1 MSDMRVKVME
11 TATGKVLEGEMAP
24 QASQL
29 DQWLEENHG
38 YVLRKNICNTTY
50 SLPDSRFS
58 VGNGA
63 LHSVFLMKMYVNA
76 VII

>member
-1 MSDMRVKVME
+1 MQAVDESSNMSDMRVKVME

-38 YVLRKNICNTTY
+38 
-50 SLPDSRFS
+50 
-58 VGNGA
+58 
-63 LHSVFLMKMYVNA
+63 
-76 VII
+76 